1 MRIIYAREIVN
12 VIKIQRAAIP
22 VNANKE
28 PEGNIVIKVR
38 ALSSPSFLLLLLLVL
53 VTPFY

>member
-1 MRIIYAREIVN
+1 MKIIYAREIAN
-12 VIKIQRAAIP
+12 VIKIQRVVIP

-38 ALSSPSFLLLLLLVL
+38 ALSSPSYLLLLLLVL